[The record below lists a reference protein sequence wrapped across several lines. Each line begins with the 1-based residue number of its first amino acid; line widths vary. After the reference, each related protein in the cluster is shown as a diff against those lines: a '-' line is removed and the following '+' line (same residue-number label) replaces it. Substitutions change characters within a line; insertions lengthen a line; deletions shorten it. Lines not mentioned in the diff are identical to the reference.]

1 MGSIQPPPSESHRS
15 GYRVI
20 CLDSSN
26 SLVDFFLHLSLWR
39 AQGHAHESLQSS
51 HNLLSCFHSDT
62 VNSSNSPFRYNMT
75 ACMEKAQ
82 FPSRHS
88 THEGFRNYYNYTIL
102 DYSTALT
109 TSLVKLTSLN
119 INYRVGLE
127 RNCTLLPDSGLREF
141 PLSIWDLD

>member
-1 MGSIQPPPSESHRS
+1 M
-15 GYRVI
+15 I

-26 SLVDFFLHLSLWR
+26 SLVNFCLHLSRHSAPFGNSLKR
-39 AQGHAHESLQSS
+39 IIGHGHESLQSS
-51 HNLLSCFHSDT
+51 HNLLLCFQSDT

-75 ACMEKAQ
+75 ASMEKAQ
-82 FPSRHS
+82 FPSLHS
-88 THEGFRNYYNYTIL
+88 THEGFRNYYNYTIF

-127 RNCTLLPDSGLREF
+127 RNCTLLSDSGLREF
-141 PLSIWDLD
+141 PLSIRDLD

>member
-1 MGSIQPPPSESHRS
+1 M
-15 GYRVI
+15 I

-26 SLVDFFLHLSLWR
+26 SLVNFCLHLSRHSAPFGNSLKR
-39 AQGHAHESLQSS
+39 IIGHGHESLQSS
-51 HNLLSCFHSDT
+51 HNLLLCFQSDT
-62 VNSSNSPFRYNMT
+62 VNSSNSPFRYNIT
-75 ACMEKAQ
+75 TSMEKAQ
-82 FPSRHS
+82 FPCLHS
-88 THEGFRNYYNYTIL
+88 THEGFRNYYNYTIF

-109 TSLVKLTSLN
+109 TSLVKLTSLD

>member
-1 MGSIQPPPSESHRS
+1 
-15 GYRVI
+15 
-20 CLDSSN
+20 
-26 SLVDFFLHLSLWR
+26 
-39 AQGHAHESLQSS
+39 
-51 HNLLSCFHSDT
+51 
-62 VNSSNSPFRYNMT
+62 MT

-82 FPSRHS
+82 FPSLHS
-88 THEGFRNYYNYTIL
+88 THEGFRNYDDYTML

-127 RNCTLLPDSGLREF
+127 QNCTLLSDSGLREF